1 MIREMS
7 SDNIMVSYDLSTPKQ
22 LEAVANIGLICFIV
36 VVMCV
41 FGLITS
47 NSISV
52 IALKPL
58 ERMLSVVRE
67 RCSEIFKY
75 THELDIQ
82 DQEQDQEKDDGAYDE
97 MEKAESASEFA
108 LLERVVN
115 KLTAIAELTSAKM
128 GPEVRDDMNE
138 DE

>member
-7 SDNIMVSYDLSTPKQ
+7 TDDFMVSYDLSTPKQ

-47 NSISV
+47 SSISI

-75 THELDIQ
+75 THDLE
-82 DQEQDQEKDDGAYDE
+82 DDDEETDGKEEEYDD
-97 MEKAESASEFA
+97 MEKAESSSEFA
-108 LLERVVN
+108 LLE
-115 KLTAIAELTSAKM
+115 
-128 GPEVRDDMNE
+128 
-138 DE
+138 

>member
-7 SDNIMVSYDLSTPKQ
+7 SDNIMVSYDLSTLKQ
-22 LEAVANIGLICFIV
+22 LEAVANMGLICFIV

-47 NSISV
+47 SSISV
-52 IALKPL
+52 IALEPL

-75 THELDIQ
+75 THELEDEEEN
-82 DQEQDQEKDDGAYDE
+82 EQVEEEEYDD

-108 LLERVVN
+108 LL
-115 KLTAIAELTSAKM
+115 
-128 GPEVRDDMNE
+128 
-138 DE
+138 